1 MKKTIKFLSIIVI
14 LFLST
19 TLSAQR
25 VYDITLKNNK
35 LSIVETLKPKSN
47 ISIKTIGEVQ
57 FDLYDL
63 ESKVVLGVEHK
74 SNSTDKTL
82 AKYMEMDNGDTKID
96 TRVRVNDNGKCVEYF
111 YYADCYITNYFVTQ
125 YLSGNNYILEIK
137 NNNKIV
143 KYNIKNGKIIL
154 IN

>member
-1 MKKTIKFLSIIVI
+1 MKKTIKLLSILI

-35 LSIVETLKPKSN
+35 LSIVKTLNPKSN
-47 ISIKTIGEVQ
+47 ISIETIGEVQ
-57 FDLYDL
+57 FELYDL
-63 ESKVVLGVEHK
+63 KTKIVLGVEPK
-74 SNSTDKTL
+74 SKSTDETL

-96 TRVRVNDNGKCVEYF
+96 TRIKFSDNGSFVEYF
-111 YYADCYITNYFVTQ
+111 YYGDCYITNYFVPQ
-125 YLSGNNYILEIK
+125 YLDGNYLLEIK
-137 NNNKIV
+137 DDVKTV

>member
-57 FDLYDL
+57 FELYDL

-74 SNSTDKTL
+74 SNSTDETL

-96 TRVRVNDNGKCVEYF
+96 TRVRINDNGKYVEYF
-111 YYADCYITNYFVTQ
+111 YYGDCYITNYFVTQ
-125 YLSGNNYILEIK
+125 YLSANNYVLEIK
-137 NNNKIV
+137 NNNKTV

>member
-1 MKKTIKFLSIIVI
+1 MKKTIKLLSILI

-35 LSIVETLKPKSN
+35 LSIVQTLNPKSS
-47 ISIKTIGEVQ
+47 ISIETIGEVQ
-57 FDLYDL
+57 FELYDL
-63 ESKVVLGVEHK
+63 KTKIVLGVEPK
-74 SNSTDKTL
+74 SKSTDETL

-96 TRVRVNDNGKCVEYF
+96 TRIKFSDNGSFVEYF
-111 YYADCYITNYFVTQ
+111 YYGDCYITNYFVPQ
-125 YLSGNNYILEIK
+125 YLDGNYLLEIK
-137 NNNKIV
+137 DDVKTV